1 MKKYCNYQNE
11 NAKRYLNN
19 VRSLKKI
26 ANEQELTLKEFMR
39 NPQKLT
45 AVISDMP
52 KGSVKSDLSDVL
64 IRYERLRDKII
75 PQLQETLRLYDII
88 IDQIIHME
96 NKEFSYILYAYYV
109 NGKSWKAI
117 TKDVDYSWRHLM
129 RLKELA
135 LEEFEREYK
144 DEIIQYFKNMS

>member
-11 NAKRYLNN
+11 NAKRYLNH
-19 VRSLKKI
+19 VRTLKKI
-26 ANEQELTLKEFMR
+26 ANEQELTLKEFML

-52 KGSVKSDLSDVL
+52 KGGGQSDLSDVL
-64 IRYERLRDKII
+64 VRYEELKETII
-75 PQLQETLRLYDII
+75 PELNETLKKYHAIVG
-88 IDQIIHME
+88 QILHME
-96 NKEFSYILYAYYV
+96 NKSFSHILYAYYV

-117 TKDVDYSWRHLM
+117 SDDVDYSWRHLM
-129 RLKELA
+129 RIKELA

-144 DEIIQYFKNMS
+144 DEILLSIRTQ

>member
-1 MKKYCNYQNE
+1 MRKYCNYQNE
-11 NAKRYLNN
+11 NAKRYLYN

-26 ANEQELTLKEFMR
+26 TNEQELTLKEFMI

-45 AVISDMP
+45 SVISDMP
-52 KGSVKSDLSDVL
+52 KGGGQSDLSDVL
-64 IRYERLRDKII
+64 VRYERLRNKII

-88 IDQIIHME
+88 IDQILHME

-109 NGKSWKAI
+109 NGKSWKTIAG
-117 TKDVDYSWRHLM
+117 DVDYSWRHLM
-129 RLKELA
+129 RIKELA

-144 DEIIQYFKNMS
+144 DEIILVLSSFK